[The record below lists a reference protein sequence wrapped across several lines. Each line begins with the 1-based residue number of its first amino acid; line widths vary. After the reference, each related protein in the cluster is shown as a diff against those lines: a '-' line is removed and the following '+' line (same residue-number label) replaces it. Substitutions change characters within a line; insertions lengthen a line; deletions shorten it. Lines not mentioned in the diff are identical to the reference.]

1 MVSTLSRRLESKIVQ
16 KVRQSQQVSSTQAR
30 VPCPLC
36 YATRL
41 AERERGFVDTG
52 LEGQGCRVER
62 ARGTTTLIYFLP
74 AQHSVSLWLTLQFSS
89 IQLLSRIWLFVT
101 PWTAARQSSLSIA
114 NFRNLLKLMSIES
127 VMPSNHLI
135 LCHSLLLPPSIFSSI
150 RVSWVSSSCQVAKAF
165 EFQFQHQSFQ

>member
-1 MVSTLSRRLESKIVQ
+1 MYLKGINCFSDFKLLCPNFSLIYFDHFLLWPSTRCTSQGVPLRGDAEKSAFTSYLTVYKEEFCSHIKQHAFTWKTQISELIFPHMVSTLSRRLESKIVQ

-52 LEGQGCRVER
+52 LEGQECRVER

-74 AQHSVSLWLTLQFSS
+74 AQHSVSL
-89 IQLLSRIWLFVT
+89 
-101 PWTAARQSSLSIA
+101 
-114 NFRNLLKLMSIES
+114 
-127 VMPSNHLI
+127 
-135 LCHSLLLPPSIFSSI
+135 
-150 RVSWVSSSCQVAKAF
+150 
-165 EFQFQHQSFQ
+165 